1 MIGNFDITYAGIQVP
16 WTYTS
21 DKRWKSDI
29 RDSHLGLDFISK
41 LRPVSYYRNNDESKK
56 IFEENFAPFK
66 GNSKWVMIII
76 FSLLAFYIIAANLN

>member
-1 MIGNFDITYAGIQVP
+1 MSEKKDPKESNY
-16 WTYTS
+16 
-21 DKRWKSDI
+21 
-29 RDSHLGLDFISK
+29 
-41 LRPVSYYRNNDESKK
+41 DESKK